1 MSSDAKAAVEALEL
15 VDGEEDP
22 VTGITAIVPLS
33 DNRRAVYVYMCFY
46 PVFTYH
52 IHFEIIKKVHH

>member
-33 DNRRAVYVYMCFY
+33 DDRRAVYVY
-46 PVFTYH
+46 VFLSGLH
-52 IHFEIIKKVHH
+52 IFIHFEIIKKVHH

>member
-33 DNRRAVYVYMCFY
+33 DNRRAVYVC
-46 PVFTYH
+46 VSIRSSH
-52 IHFEIIKKVHH
+52 IHSF